1 MFSHYLLS
9 RFKAEMWDKL
19 KKKIKNLII
28 GCEKSISNFHNLNF
42 QTFLWFL
49 CGHVFFVFKLN
60 PDIVEEE
67 KRIRDDKLLPVN
79 MCASRN
85 RLIYR
90 YITVLYIQGIKCCS
104 AKMHKCI
111 LWQLLK
117 LQLCSKRRLLSF
129 IRMKKLTQ
137 KALKLLKLQN
147 ICPHHIVSFM
157 F

>member
-1 MFSHYLLS
+1 LKCFYPRATPGSPASVRWIEEKNQEFDYWMLKINFKLS
-9 RFKAEMWDKL
+9 QFEL
-19 KKKIKNLII
+19 
-28 GCEKSISNFHNLNF
+28 SY
-42 QTFLWFL
+42 FLWFL
-49 CGHVFFVFKLN
+49 CGYIFFVFKLN

-67 KRIRDDKLLPVN
+67 KRIKNDKLLPVN

-117 LQLCSKRRLLSF
+117 LQLCSKRRLLSL
-129 IRMKKLTQ
+129 IRMK
-137 KALKLLKLQN
+137 N
-147 ICPHHIVSFM
+147 IDTKSI
-157 F
+157 

>member
-1 MFSHYLLS
+1 MCLNPRYYNFQESGQKEIKKLFSHYLLS

-104 AKMHKCI
+104 AKCI
-111 LWQLLK
+111 NV
-117 LQLCSKRRLLSF
+117 F
-129 IRMKKLTQ
+129 FG
-137 KALKLLKLQN
+137 N
-147 ICPHHIVSFM
+147 Y
-157 F
+157 